1 VARIT
6 DILALRRPVFS
17 FEFFPPKTDQG
28 QRNLEQTIELLR
40 EDDPDFVSVTYGAGG
55 TTRERTLEVT
65 SWIKGLGVEAM
76 SHLSCVGEP
85 TEGLISILERIEAA
99 GIENVLALRGDPP
112 RGEADWTPHPGGL
125 HHSVELIRLI
135 RERFGFAI
143 GAACFPEV
151 HPDAPD
157 RATDL
162 RYAREKVEAGAGFL
176 ITQLFFDNQLYFDF
190 VEDARA
196 AGIEVPI
203 VPGVMPI
210 INYGQIK
217 TITEM
222 CGATIP
228 ASLERELTR
237 RAEDPDAV
245 MQLGVAYAT
254 LQCSQLL
261 AGGAPG
267 IHFYT
272 LNRSPATRAIV
283 AALRGAGEVAGAGRL
298 PASRGGQA

>member
-1 VARIT
+1 LAPIT
-6 DILALRRPVFS
+6 EILARRRPVFS
-17 FEFFPPKTDQG
+17 FEFFPPKTDDG
-28 QRNLEQTIELLR
+28 QRTLEQTIALLK
-40 EDDPDFVSVTYGAGG
+40 EDEPDYISVTYGAGG

-65 SWIKGLGVEAM
+65 SWVKDLGLEAM

-112 RGEADWTPHPGGL
+112 RGQPGWTPHPGGL
-125 HHSVELIRLI
+125 RHSVELIRLI
-135 RERFGFAI
+135 RERFDFAI

-157 RATDL
+157 RAADL
-162 RYAREKVEAGAGFL
+162 GYAREKVEAGAGFL
-176 ITQLFFDNQLYFDF
+176 ITQLFFDF

-203 VPGVMPI
+203 IPGVMPI
-210 INYGQIK
+210 INYGQIR
-217 TITEM
+217 TITGM

-228 ASLERELTR
+228 PSLERELER
-237 RAEDPDAV
+237 RADDPDAV
-245 MQLGVAYAT
+245 MQLGVAFAS

-272 LNRSPATRAIV
+272 LNRSPATRAIL
-283 AALRGAGEVAGAGRL
+283 AALRGAGAAG
-298 PASRGGQA
+298 